1 MWMIEFYGT
10 DQSCG
15 EIRTHFI
22 DFSNDLPGGVTV
34 SSATAALTAFPAG
47 GTASLSVGVISANVV
62 PVTVTSPTLAG
73 QYYIDV
79 TATLSDAEKSVAR
92 LIVNVSWE
100 SARTTMAE
108 LVRELRGM
116 TNAGVNDYTVGG
128 ERFWSDRKLQNALDQ
143 RRVYQNGLGL
153 NAVPTY
159 ANGSSTYTYYQAGVG
174 GWEGSPVVQDA
185 NGGTVGTALYS
196 FNAQLGELTFTADQ
210 GGAPY
215 TLRGYTYDLN
225 AAAAD
230 VWRTKAAHFAGAYD
244 VSTDNHT
251 LKRSQLIAQAQ
262 QMAAMYA
269 SMGSNNVVD
278 AERGDM

>member
-1 MWMIEFYGT
+1 MIEFYGT
-10 DQSCG
+10 DQSSG

-34 SSATAALTAFPAG
+34 SSATAVLSAFPSG
-47 GTASLSVGVISANVV
+47 GTATVGVGVISANIV
-62 PVTVTSPTLAG
+62 PVTVTSPTVAG
-73 QYYIDV
+73 QYYFDV

-100 SARTTMAE
+100 AARTTMAE

-116 TNAGVNDYTVGG
+116 TNAGVNDYVVGG
-128 ERFWSDRKLQNALDQ
+128 ERFWSDRKLQNALDL
-143 RRVYQNGLGL
+143 RRTYQNGLGL
-153 NAVPTY
+153 AALPTY
-159 ANGSSTYTYYQAGVG
+159 ANGAVTYTYYQAGVG

-185 NGGTVGTALYS
+185 NGGTVGTALYT
-196 FNAQLGELTFTADQ
+196 FNAALGELTFVSDQ
-210 GGAPY
+210 SGAPF
-215 TLRGYTYDLN
+215 TLRGFTYDLN

-244 VSTDNHT
+244 VSTDNHS
-251 LKRSQLIAQAQ
+251 LKRSQLIAQAKE
-262 QMAAMYA
+262 MAAMYA
-269 SMGSNNVVD
+269 SMGASNVIE